1 MNVKSAPTSS
11 PRAEAREVL
20 EKELRVIYG
29 QPVAELVERRFS
41 CRTYAAEPIAVETQ
55 DRLRDFMASVGSG
68 PFGTPVRFGL
78 VAATEEDR
86 AALKGLGTYGFIRG
100 ASGFIVGAA
109 GHGAKDV
116 EDYGY
121 AMESLILA
129 ATDLGLG
136 TCWLGGTFTRSRFS
150 RRIQASSDERVP
162 AVAAVGYMADPDQ
175 ARRGFLRRVIDASS
189 RLPWERLFFDR
200 RFGVPLTR
208 DGAGGFARALDLV
221 RLAPSGSNKQP
232 WRIVKD
238 RETWH
243 FYLERTPGYGG
254 GLATKLLS
262 RKGAAF
268 PDIQRMDL
276 GIAICHFDLA
286 SREMNMLGTWVVD
299 DPSLAGRP
307 ARTEYV
313 ASFASK
319 V

>member
-1 MNVKSAPTSS
+1 
-11 PRAEAREVL
+11 
-20 EKELRVIYG
+20 VIYDR
-29 QPVAELVERRFS
+29 PIAELIERRFS
-41 CRTYAAEPIAVETQ
+41 CRTYAAQPIAAETQ
-55 DRLRDFMASVGSG
+55 DQLREQMTSLGPG
-68 PFGTPVRFGL
+68 PFGTPLRFEL

-100 ASGFIVGAA
+100 ATGFIVGAA
-109 GHGAKDV
+109 GHGAKDL

-129 ATDLGLG
+129 ATDLDLG

-150 RRIQASSDERVP
+150 RKIQASSDEQVP
-162 AVAAVGYMADPDQ
+162 AVAAVGYVADPEQ

-200 RFGVPLTR
+200 RFGPPLAR
-208 DGAGGFARALDLV
+208 DDAGGFAQVLDLV

-232 WRIVKD
+232 WRAVKD
-238 RETWH
+238 GKAWH

-254 GLATKLLS
+254 SLATKLLG

-268 PDIQRMDL
+268 PDIQRIDL

-286 SREMNMLGTWVVD
+286 SREMNLSGTWAVD
-299 DPSLAGRP
+299 DPSLAGQSG
-307 ARTEYV
+307 RTEYV
-313 ASFASK
+313 ASF
-319 V
+319 VG